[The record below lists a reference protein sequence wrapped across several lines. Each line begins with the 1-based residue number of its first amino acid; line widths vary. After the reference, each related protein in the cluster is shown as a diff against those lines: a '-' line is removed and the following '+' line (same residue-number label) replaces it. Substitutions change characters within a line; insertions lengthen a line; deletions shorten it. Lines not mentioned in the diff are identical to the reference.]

1 MCAIL
6 HYINNLTSAQTTE
19 FTNTYTS
26 SSNYVAILEVFNV
39 KWCFSAICSIIK
51 NMLMRFLGDFVN
63 FTSANFDFLSDL
75 HDCKQCPGGENWL
88 FTPLSRG
95 L

>member
-1 MCAIL
+1 
-6 HYINNLTSAQTTE
+6 
-19 FTNTYTS
+19 
-26 SSNYVAILEVFNV
+26 
-39 KWCFSAICSIIK
+39 
-51 NMLMRFLGDFVN
+51 MRFFGDFVN

-75 HDCKQCPGGENWL
+75 HDCKQRPGGENWL